1 MPNYQ
6 RPPSRNELH
15 VPSPP
20 SKPQG
25 SPPLEPKEVDSRQL
39 MEGQR
44 QLIIRHDGQPYRL
57 IITRNNRLILQK

>member
-1 MPNYQ
+1 
-6 RPPSRNELH
+6 
-15 VPSPP
+15 
-20 SKPQG
+20 
-25 SPPLEPKEVDSRQL
+25 